1 MGLASVTQHQR
12 IHQCKYPKDRIMKST
27 PLTVRLMTAAAST
40 LITLAL
46 FQSVAT
52 LAQPSTSA
60 TDSQALGLHL
70 TIPKKH
76 S

>member
-1 MGLASVTQHQR
+1 
-12 IHQCKYPKDRIMKST
+12 MKPT

-46 FQSVAT
+46 FQSVAM
-52 LAQPSTSA
+52 LAQPSPSTSA
-60 TDSQALGLHL
+60 TDSQAVGSHL
-70 TIPKKH
+70 TMPKKN